1 MCDPELIVLDEPTNG
16 LDPQGMKDV
25 RELIKNLLA
34 KKMTIFLSSHIL
46 SEVEQV
52 ATRMAIINNGS
63 IISQGKVSDL
73 LGFKN
78 LKIEIEATPIQK

>member
-1 MCDPELIVLDEPTNG
+1 
-16 LDPQGMKDV
+16 
-25 RELIKNLLA
+25 
-34 KKMTIFLSSHIL
+34 MTIFLSSHIL